1 MQIDPTVFRNV
12 EDVLRQQ
19 VSVGDDGCAVRLEA
33 GKFGCEVGI
42 GRLGR
47 RQHRDAVL
55 VGKETDRRAGDFAT
69 TARDGVRTRDD
80 GYHFVVGGLDET
92 TQ

>member
-19 VSVGDDGCAVRLEA
+19 VSVGDDGCTVRFEA
-33 GKFGCEVGI
+33 GEFGREVGI

-55 VGKETDRRAGDFAT
+55 VGKQTDRRSGDFS
-69 TARDGVRTRDD
+69 TAARHSVRTRDD
-80 GYHFVVGGLDET
+80 GYHFVVGGFDEP